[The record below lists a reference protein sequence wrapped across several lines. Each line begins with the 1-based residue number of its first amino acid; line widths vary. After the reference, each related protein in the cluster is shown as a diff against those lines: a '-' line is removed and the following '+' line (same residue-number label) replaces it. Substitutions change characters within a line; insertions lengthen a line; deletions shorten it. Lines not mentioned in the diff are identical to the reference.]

1 MLEGSAQGHWGH
13 LGTGRGGAVG
23 IGGVSVGLWEVR
35 LEPLGIG
42 GGAIWGYMDQ
52 QGYLGHLEGHR
63 ECLGHREQTVFCW
76 DIWENRSPSGYWGEE
91 FGIWACVGGGGPVRN
106 LQR

>member
-1 MLEGSAQGHWGH
+1 M
-13 LGTGRGGAVG
+13 
-23 IGGVSVGLWEVR
+23 WEVR

-91 FGIWACVGGGGPVRN
+91 FGIWGCVVVGGGPSETSRDSHRVFGGV
-106 LQR
+106 QECWS